1 MLSVAHALLPFPFLF
16 LSQIVLVPP
25 EKQTTCTH
33 IKFVWVHGKS
43 YFLVATMIQAPL
55 IYPASNSVYW
65 TGCLAIV
72 LAGISTNRDCFRIA
86 KLSTDHMCSFHVEA
100 CLAHCSKL
108 ALVSKFYSSF
118 IPCFTSH
125 QSDFTTIVTCIF
137 KVATMKLV
145 HNYTV
150 VTNNQQWSAWPRS
163 LQLAITLTRKS

>member
-33 IKFVWVHGKS
+33 IKFVGTQKS
-43 YFLVATMIQAPL
+43 YFLVATMIQALL
-55 IYPASNSVYW
+55 IYPGSNSVYW

-72 LAGISTNRDCFRIA
+72 HAGISTNRNCFRIA
-86 KLSTDHMCSFHVEA
+86 KLSTDHMCSFHVKA

-118 IPCFTSH
+118 ILCYTSH
-125 QSDFTTIVTCIF
+125 KSDFTTIATCII
-137 KVATMKLV
+137 KIATMKLV
-145 HNYTV
+145 HYYTV
-150 VTNNQQWSAWPRS
+150 V
-163 LQLAITLTRKS
+163 

>member
-1 MLSVAHALLPFPFLF
+1 
-16 LSQIVLVPP
+16 
-25 EKQTTCTH
+25 
-33 IKFVWVHGKS
+33 
-43 YFLVATMIQAPL
+43 MIQAPL

-108 ALVSKFYSSF
+108 ALVSKFYPSF
-118 IPCFTSH
+118 ILCFTSH
-125 QSDFTTIVTCIF
+125 KSDFTTIATCIF

-145 HNYTV
+145 HYYTV
-150 VTNNQQWSAWPRS
+150 VTNNQQWSGYGLIAIGYNSNIKKVKLPECYVHWFCMAIRGS
-163 LQLAITLTRKS
+163 IYTQFKQHILTQEKVCCFFCLQNEHVFCVLI